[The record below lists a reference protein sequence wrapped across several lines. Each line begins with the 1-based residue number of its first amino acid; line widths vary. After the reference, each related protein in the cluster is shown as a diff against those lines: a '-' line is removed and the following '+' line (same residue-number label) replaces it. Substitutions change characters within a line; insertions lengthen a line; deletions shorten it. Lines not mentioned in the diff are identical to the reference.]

1 MIALI
6 WIVFTV
12 LALLWTGL
20 AAFSVN
26 VADWVVNFLASNQ
39 LGDAAADL
47 AGIPL
52 PAWLT
57 PWIDPVL
64 LEALKVSSVEFAQ
77 AAMTWMPSADVLSG
91 GIGWLIWTIWGIGF
105 MVMLMLTAVLHWFVS
120 RAKS

>member
-12 LALLWTGL
+12 LALLWTAV

-26 VADWVVNFLASNQ
+26 VADWVLRFLSSNQ
-39 LGDAAADL
+39 VGDAAAEL

-57 PWIDPVL
+57 PWIDPAL
-64 LEALKVSSVEFAQ
+64 LEALKVSSVEFVQ
-77 AAMTWMPSADVLSG
+77 AAMAWMPSADALSG

>member
-64 LEALKVSSVEFAQ
+64 LEALKVSSVEFVQ
-77 AAMTWMPSADVLSG
+77 AAMASMPSADALSG

>member
-26 VADWVVNFLASNQ
+26 VADWVVNFLASNH

-47 AGIPL
+47 TGIPL

-57 PWIDPVL
+57 PWIDPAL
-64 LEALKVSSVEFAQ
+64 LEALKVSSVEFVQ
-77 AAMTWMPSADVLSG
+77 AAMTWMPSADALSG